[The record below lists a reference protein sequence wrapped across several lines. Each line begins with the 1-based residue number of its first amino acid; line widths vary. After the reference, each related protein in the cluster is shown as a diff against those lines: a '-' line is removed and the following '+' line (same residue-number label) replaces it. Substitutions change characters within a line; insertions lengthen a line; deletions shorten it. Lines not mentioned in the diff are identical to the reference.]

1 MDYTF
6 YLGATNRNG
15 SATLKPKLKIYGCK
29 FYQDGVLIR
38 DFIPCYNKT
47 INKIGL
53 YDLVES
59 KFYTNAGTGEF
70 LKGIDFIDSGS
81 GVELQ
86 GVGDKTANILNP
98 DFSKTNAG
106 TYGYILLSDTPK
118 VLTLRLID
126 RDPSVDIS
134 KVSFGFTGNGA
145 NANDDF
151 HWCVAGGGIRDRF
164 ITNNTNNVDKPIENP
179 LMYFSIYP
187 KSQATWEA
195 VFKRFY
201 IQIVEGEYTE
211 STIPDYESFGYRIPI
226 VTMNNNFLN
235 IAACEEGT
243 IHGTTG
249 ADHFQINRVRTGYIY
264 LNKGRYCVSTKI
276 NECNVRVGS
285 NAHAYS
291 QPDDAFWVVK
301 ITLGDEL
308 STEDRNYRV
317 VDAPIDGYYRFIFLP
332 IGSDD
337 SSKLLDITNFYQF
350 EPQIELGAESTG
362 FIA

>member
-1 MDYTF
+1 M
-6 YLGATNRNG
+6 
-15 SATLKPKLKIYGCK
+15 
-29 FYQDGVLIR
+29 
-38 DFIPCYNKT
+38 
-47 INKIGL
+47 
-53 YDLVES
+53 VES

-86 GVGDKTANILNP
+86 GVGDKTKNIANIDTGLDKQLTKNN
-98 DFSKTNAG
+98 DGTYKLEYNTEHISGDIEVDLEAGKTYTISADIIESTANFTTSNGEFCMSFYSAGGETVATHYQGFFKLSEAG
-106 TYGYILLSDTPK
+106 TKATLTFTSKDNYKSIRMYIHNSYSDVGSYVIFKNFQIEEGSTP
-118 VLTLRLID
+118 T
-126 RDPSVDIS
+126 
-134 KVSFGFTGNGA
+134 
-145 NANDDF
+145 
-151 HWCVAGGGIRDRF
+151 
-164 ITNNTNNVDKPIENP
+164 
-179 LMYFSIYP
+179 
-187 KSQATWEA
+187 
-195 VFKRFY
+195 
-201 IQIVEGEYTE
+201 
-211 STIPDYESFGYRIPI
+211 DYEPFGYRIPI

-276 NECNVRVGS
+276 NECNVRVGA